1 MPRFRATV
9 WVLSGVAEAVEGYA
23 GLHRYVAEREAR
35 SAEFF
40 KADIMDDYINDLDA
54 EISFGPIT
62 EVDMEERERK
72 LKRLP
77 KRGFSN

>member
-9 WVLSGVAEAVEGYA
+9 WVLSGTAAAVEGDA
-23 GLHRYVAEREAR
+23 GITRFVAEREAR

-40 KADIMDDYINDLDA
+40 KANVMDDYIHDLDA
-54 EISFGPIT
+54 EISFGPVS
-62 EVDMEERERK
+62 EVDLAERERR